1 MVSCGSAGENHPGY
15 RTSPTR
21 CGDGSSAGHRLLP
34 TGAGYLKQ
42 VADRADK
49 ERVEYRP
56 DVVVSWLQNDYGQLG
71 RAAESVAHALQSSG
85 LARQVAY
92 VEPNVAGDGPPTLDA
107 DNVRGLHV
115 YARRGAEVPA
125 DAVAEAVISTSQLCD
140 PILLNFGVAETNWWF
155 HHAFAP
161 RCRTT
166 ALVTHDILH
175 LWPGMDRTASAR
187 LARIRGLLIHSS
199 ESVIGLSEGA
209 VADVPEATYVGHGC
223 DTGLETDAV
232 DHLAEPADLA
242 PIPHPRALYF
252 GALSVRI
259 EAAALEALASSGVH
273 VVLVG
278 FAPSPAVADLIRTHS
293 HVHFLG
299 PRPPEASPAYLRH
312 CQIGIVPHTD
322 EPFTWSMEPH
332 KVYNYACAGLRSVL
346 LNCAC
351 PPPLR
356 DVSVSTTTIADFV
369 AASRQALGAGRLD
382 PEHRSYA
389 RTFTWTS
396 VAQRILAAVG
406 QGVADGAVRTRALT
420 PA

>member
-1 MVSCGSAGENHPGY
+1 VEN
-15 RTSPTR
+15 
-21 CGDGSSAGHRLLP
+21 
-34 TGAGYLKQ
+34 
-42 VADRADK
+42 
-49 ERVEYRP
+49 RP

-92 VEPNVAGDGPPTLDA
+92 VEPNVAGDGPPTLDV
-107 DNVRGLHV
+107 NNIGGLHV
-115 YARRGAEVPA
+115 YSRRGAEVPA
-125 DAVAEAVISTSQLCD
+125 DAVAEAVISTSQLRD
-140 PILLNFGVAETNWWF
+140 PVLLNFGVAETNWWF

-166 ALVTHDILH
+166 ALVTHDLLH
-175 LWPGMDRTASAR
+175 LWPGMDPTVSAR
-187 LARIRGLLIHSS
+187 LARIRGLLIRSS
-199 ESVIGLSEGA
+199 ETVVGLSEGA
-209 VADVPEATYVGHGC
+209 IADVPEATYVGHGC

-232 DHLAEPADLA
+232 DNLAEPADLA
-242 PIPHPRALYF
+242 RIPHPRALYF

-273 VVLVG
+273 LVLVG
-278 FAPSPAVADLIRTHS
+278 FAPSPAVAELISTHS

-299 PRPPEASPAYLRH
+299 PRPPGTSPAYLRH
-312 CQIGIVPHTD
+312 CGIGIVPHTD

-356 DVSVSTTTIADFV
+356 DIAVSTTTVADFV
-369 AASRQALGAGRLD
+369 EASREAFAAGRLD
-382 PEHRSYA
+382 PEQRSYT
-389 RTFTWTS
+389 RSFTWTS
-396 VAQRILAAVG
+396 VAQRILTATGDATPV
-406 QGVADGAVRTRALT
+406 GAVRTPALS